1 MSTNVLCGLEPQSVF
16 SYFEQLTRIPRG
28 SGNEKAV
35 SDYIIA
41 YAEQHGYRWERD
53 EANNVKLYAPATS
66 GYENRKSIVLQAHL
80 DMVCAKDP
88 DVAFDFKTQPI
99 DIYVEDGF
107 VKAHGT
113 TLGADDGAGVAMI
126 LALLDDRTLP
136 HPPVQ
141 AIFTTG
147 EEILFVGAEAMD
159 AHWLDG
165 DYYIGLDYSN
175 NKKILVSAA
184 GVSVL
189 QCTLTLERAPVPVGW
204 TAFDVT
210 ISGMQGGHS
219 GNTIHMDRGNA
230 VKVTEE
236 FLVGLPAG
244 LASLADISAGT
255 LINIIPA
262 HAEAVVVCPP
272 EHADTVRT
280 ALDARIAL
288 LKEVYRHTEP
298 QLTITVSQRSAGD
311 GMTVLTPACAEK
323 LLRFVR
329 LCYVGAWRTI
339 PTLERSALPIRRYC
353 VWNRPR
359 QNLPFLPAAIPNIC
373 TIRLL
378 PISRSWLP
386 CAAGRLSWRAAQA
399 LGSTTRR
406 LSCCRRSFPS
416 SGRSPDASRR
426 LRRSMPV
433 WRAAFLTPRPVRSGA
448 GWIW

>member
-66 GYENRKSIVLQAHL
+66 AMKICKSIVLQAHL

-255 LINIIPA
+255 LINIIPG
-262 HAEAVVVCPP
+262 
-272 EHADTVRT
+272 
-280 ALDARIAL
+280 ARGGGRGVPAGATRI
-288 LKEVYRHTEP
+288 P
-298 QLTITVSQRSAGD
+298 SGQRW
-311 GMTVLTPACAEK
+311 MRV
-323 LLRFVR
+323 
-329 LCYVGAWRTI
+329 
-339 PTLERSALPIRRYC
+339 
-353 VWNRPR
+353 
-359 QNLPFLPAAIPNIC
+359 LPF
-373 TIRLL
+373 
-378 PISRSWLP
+378 
-386 CAAGRLSWRAAQA
+386 
-399 LGSTTRR
+399 
-406 LSCCRRSFPS
+406 
-416 SGRSPDASRR
+416 
-426 LRRSMPV
+426 
-433 WRAAFLTPRPVRSGA
+433 
-448 GWIW
+448 

>member
-88 DVAFDFKTQPI
+88 DVAFDFETQPI
-99 DIYVEDGF
+99 DIYVEDGL

-189 QCTLTLERAPVPVGW
+189 QCTLTLERTPVPAGW

-230 VKVTEE
+230 VKVMEE
-236 FLVGLPAG
+236 ILAGLPAG

-298 QLTITVSQRSAGD
+298 A
-311 GMTVLTPACAEK
+311 
-323 LLRFVR
+323 
-329 LCYVGAWRTI
+329 
-339 PTLERSALPIRRYC
+339 IRRGRHDGADTGVC
-353 VWNRPR
+353 GEAAA
-359 QNLPFLPAAIPNIC
+359 LCPAVLCGRMAHGG
-373 TIRLL
+373 RYLL
-378 PISRSWLP
+378 PSGVLCQSGDTASGTDRGKIYPFCPQQFRIS
-386 CAAGRLSWRAAQA
+386 A
-399 LGSTTRR
+399 
-406 LSCCRRSFPS
+406 
-416 SGRSPDASRR
+416 
-426 LRRSMPV
+426 
-433 WRAAFLTPRPVRSGA
+433 
-448 GWIW
+448 